1 MLKFSGFA
9 NLTSCLE
16 RKRGGYAGKAPQNR
30 SFLHGAEQESYTHKK
45 EFTKLLATE
54 ASHTKEDALFATK
67 AERRTLTRNN
77 TQPTRK
83 PRVVNAPTGSKYSR
97 H

>member
-16 RKRGGYAGKAPQNR
+16 RKRGVYAGKAPQNR
-30 SFLHGAEQESYTHKK
+30 SFLHGAEQESYTHKR

-54 ASHTKEDALFATK
+54 A
-67 AERRTLTRNN
+67 
-77 TQPTRK
+77 
-83 PRVVNAPTGSKYSR
+83 
-97 H
+97 